1 MTIKKLLGATVATL
15 ALSPLAAL
23 AEGGASAES
32 QAWLASI
39 QSTRSVADVRAG
51 LDQYPL
57 YVEQHPVEVE
67 QLFTTMFTR
76 DQVKQELALHGVI
89 RVGA

>member
-1 MTIKKLLGATVATL
+1 MNIKQLLTATVAAL
-15 ALSPLAAL
+15 ALSPLAAF

-39 QSTRSVADVRAG
+39 KSTQSVAEVRAG
-51 LDQYPL
+51 LADLPL

-67 QLFTTMFTR
+67 QHFTTMLTR
-76 DQVKQELALHGVI
+76 EQVKQELATYGVI
-89 RVGA
+89 HVGA